1 MISAQYLQYLISQ
14 STQDE
19 HVKILRD
26 YANVHSFSNC
36 IFQTKLNSDNKSC
49 AAFIT
54 RLQGLGWS
62 DFDIA
67 QWVRYGFE
75 KQSRIS
81 QLISH
86 SDYPFAFKL
95 EQLEHLWHKRRDY
108 AVIKQLFKR
117 NGINSGIIIP
127 LHRPRNQTAY
137 NCLLS
142 SQSFD
147 LSPFAIKH
155 RFDLTSISHC
165 FLAAFDLPAHNKTDD
180 AVGLSQKESHC
191 LTLAAKGL
199 TEREMAKQL
208 ARSADTVKFHL
219 RNASKKLAAKNRTE
233 AVAKAIIQGVIQP

>member
-1 MISAQYLQYLISQ
+1 MINVQYLQYMISQ
-14 STQDE
+14 ETQDE
-19 HVKILRD
+19 RVRILRE
-26 YANVHSFSNC
+26 YLSSLSFSSC
-36 IFQTKLNSDNKSC
+36 IFQTRLTSDHRQSGE
-49 AAFIT
+49 FI
-54 RLQGLGWS
+54 RRQQLLGWS

-67 QWVRYGFE
+67 QWIRYGFE
-75 KQSRIS
+75 KQSLVS

-86 SDYPFAFKL
+86 SEHPFAFKL

-117 NGINSGIIIP
+117 IGVNSGILIP
-127 LHRPRNQTAY
+127 IHLPRNQTAY

-142 SQSFD
+142 EQSFD
-147 LSPFAIKH
+147 LSPFALKH
-155 RFDLTSISHC
+155 RFDLITISRC
-165 FLAAFDLPAHNKTDD
+165 FLNAFYTQTAPSQPSG
-180 AVGLSQKESHC
+180 VGLSQKESHC

-199 TEREMAKQL
+199 TEREMANQL